1 MLELSFQCK
10 YGRRQEA
17 TTTYNEFTEKKTL
30 ENWLPWN
37 QLTKTML
44 CIVFFFSFAVLLT
57 GYILWILNS
66 SSLLCCHPIW
76 HTHKYE
82 DKPTKK
88 NGVWSILFAHFLIFF
103 FFHFST
109 FLRFRLTMLCCLA
122 RIQKQFKNKNTSNA
136 IFSCTQYQTIFYN
149 WLFCLLHSKCIPI
162 RHAVAPMRKCCR

>member
-109 FLRFRLTMLCCLA
+109 FFALQIDDAVLSSTDTKAF
-122 RIQKQFKNKNTSNA
+122 QKQEYVKCHF
-136 IFSCTQYQTIFYN
+136 F
-149 WLFCLLHSKCIPI
+149 LHTVPNNFL
-162 RHAVAPMRKCCR
+162 